1 MNVRNALTNL
11 AGVAGGLAL
20 LAGGAQALL
29 YSATTLANL
38 TGTIQALW
46 AATLISF
53 GFCIPLLVEALNH
66 PLGSVWKWFS
76 VRCRYYPP
84 DSLPIQLLNSA
95 ILNLTLALPISSLMY
110 RHKLPVGA
118 QFRSYEVPVCAAMA
132 LVLLLPPLCRHKLKR
147 GQGWM
152 CLALYFAYLAAAL
165 LLPRA
170 GA

>member
-1 MNVRNALTNL
+1 ML
-11 AGVAGGLAL
+11 
-20 LAGGAQALL
+20 
-29 YSATTLANL
+29 
-38 TGTIQALW
+38 
-46 AATLISF
+46 
-53 GFCIPLLVEALNH
+53 
-66 PLGSVWKWFS
+66 
-76 VRCRYYPP
+76 P
-84 DSLPIQLLNSA
+84 DSEEKDEFLYQNQLFSYLSGQNVQVNKRIEAEPKADS
-95 ILNLTLALPISSLMY
+95 NTVGYDVKHMDDPVYGYFNMKDKDGALPISSLMY

>member
-1 MNVRNALTNL
+1 MN
-11 AGVAGGLAL
+11 
-20 LAGGAQALL
+20 
-29 YSATTLANL
+29 SAT
-38 TGTIQALW
+38 
-46 AATLISF
+46 
-53 GFCIPLLVEALNH
+53 
-66 PLGSVWKWFS
+66 
-76 VRCRYYPP
+76 
-84 DSLPIQLLNSA
+84 
-95 ILNLTLALPISSLMY
+95 LNLTLALPISSLMY

-147 GQGWM
+147 GQGWV

>member
-1 MNVRNALTNL
+1 MVLSSL
-11 AGVAGGLAL
+11 
-20 LAGGAQALL
+20 
-29 YSATTLANL
+29 
-38 TGTIQALW
+38 
-46 AATLISF
+46 
-53 GFCIPLLVEALNH
+53 PLLPAGFAAH
-66 PLGSVWKWFS
+66 P
-76 VRCRYYPP
+76 
-84 DSLPIQLLNSA
+84 A
-95 ILNLTLALPISSLMY
+95 LNLTLALPLSSLMY

>member
-1 MNVRNALTNL
+1 MSVRNSLKNL
-11 AGVAGGLAL
+11 AGVIGGLAL
-20 LAGGAQALL
+20 LAGGAMALV

-46 AATLISF
+46 AASLISF
-53 GFCIPLLVEALNH
+53 GFCLPLLAEALEH
-66 PLGSVWKWFS
+66 PLGSVWKRFT

-132 LVLLLPPLCRHKLKR
+132 LVLLLPPLCKHKLKR
-147 GQGWM
+147 WQGGVCM
-152 CLALYFAYLAAAL
+152 ALYFAYLAAAL
-165 LLPRA
+165 FVPRA